1 MSIDHKEKKKKNEPD
16 KVSGIHCNGVRNS
29 EKLLCGIP
37 DTCWHSSSVTSRFLT
52 SMIEVTQVTAGAA
65 RPRLKLEDSHH
76 QDRQWDYNLKNRI
89 RKYDNLGEVLQL
101 MRRVVSVLS

>member
-1 MSIDHKEKKKKNEPD
+1 MVQTSEPKTTSVQVKKEKIDAGN
-16 KVSGIHCNGVRNS
+16 NGES
-29 EKLLCGIP
+29 
-37 DTCWHSSSVTSRFLT
+37 D
-52 SMIEVTQVTAGAA
+52 
-65 RPRLKLEDSHH
+65 DHH

>member
-1 MSIDHKEKKKKNEPD
+1 MIGGEM
-16 KVSGIHCNGVRNS
+16 VFRVRGGRTVYGT
-29 EKLLCGIP
+29 KY
-37 DTCWHSSSVTSRFLT
+37 
-52 SMIEVTQVTAGAA
+52 
-65 RPRLKLEDSHH
+65 LKHH